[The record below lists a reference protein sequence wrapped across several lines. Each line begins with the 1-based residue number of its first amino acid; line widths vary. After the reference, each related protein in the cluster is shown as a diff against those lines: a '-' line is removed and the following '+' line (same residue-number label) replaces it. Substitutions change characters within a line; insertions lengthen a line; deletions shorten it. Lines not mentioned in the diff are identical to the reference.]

1 MVVVVVVVLREAG
14 SERGM
19 VEMAGPVGGWDGGGE

>member
-1 MVVVVVVVLREAG
+1 MVVVVVVREAG

-19 VEMAGPVGGWDGGGE
+19 VEMAGPVGGWVGGRR